1 MTADRLEAI
10 DGANWEAFLGAD
22 WAVLMLGKSDCE
34 HCLEYTEELHGYL
47 DGQAA
52 PTDVRFGK
60 MLLDRGGLATFKR
73 ANPWLAEVDV
83 LPYTLIYRGGE
94 KVAEFAGGGVGRLQT
109 RLERLRAEGR

>member
-1 MTADRLEAI
+1 MSDRLEAI
-10 DGANWEAFLGAD
+10 DGASWEAFLAAP

-34 HCLEYTEELHGYL
+34 HCHEYTEELHAYL
-47 DGQAA
+47 GGEA
-52 PTDVRFGK
+52 PAEVRFGK

-94 KVAEFAGGGVGRLQT
+94 KVAEFAGGGVGRLQS
-109 RLERLRAEGR
+109 RLDRLRGEGR